1 MIPDAIYYMVDKSE
15 SKPAALN
22 SRVRASQ
29 RNIRPCAVAPAQYL
43 PFGSTVMAVSFSG
56 STIFSASWSYCV
68 CVLSVSSACGIRR
81 THFLKVIHIHDRL
94 VLLGCEHEAAL
105 AVPRLHRRGAVCAR
119 RCLLPCCKRGAR
131 LYIMERER
139 PRPRTRSRGD
149 GSA

>member
-15 SKPAALN
+15 PEPATARG
-22 SRVRASQ
+22 RVRASQ

-56 STIFSASWSYCV
+56 STTFSASWSCCICV
-68 CVLSVSSACGIRR
+68 SSEFSACGGQS
-81 THFLKVIHIHDRL
+81 THFLEVVHIHDRL

-105 AVPRLHRRGAVCAR
+105 AVPRLHRSGTMCAR
-119 RCLLPCCKRGAR
+119 RCLLPCCKRGSC
-131 LYIMERER
+131 LDIMERER